1 VQPSEAALPSQ
12 SAQLTTVCLH
22 VTIEFPGI
30 VGNLDVDRG
39 EAEVIPVWF
48 TANVHAHLSGMS
60 GHVISSMRPAGQS
73 RYTAARPG
81 PARTGQARA
90 AGLPAAGVPA
100 WLRVA
105 VIAAGP
111 ACDAA
116 PAGRLRGLLA
126 WPARGKAPG

>member
-1 VQPSEAALPSQ
+1 MTGQRRAQPPETPLPSQ

-73 RYTAARPG
+73 CYPAARPG
-81 PARTGQARA
+81 WAARLGCRA
-90 AGLPAAGVPA
+90 GCG
-100 WLRVA
+100 
-105 VIAAGP
+105 G
-111 ACDAA
+111 ACQS
-116 PAGRLRGLLA
+116 G
-126 WPARGKAPG
+126 